1 MKHNNDFKLDYH
13 FGLISEKYY
22 GKVVSD
28 IANGLTECKAERD
41 QWVET
46 GNTFVEFKSR
56 GKPSGIA
63 TTHADHWVV
72 SFYKG
77 KEVCFTLTVPI
88 ESMKKI
94 ARKGRLI
101 RGGDEN
107 TSEGML
113 VSIQD
118 LINPDNYGGGND

>member
-1 MKHNNDFKLDYH
+1 MKHNNDFKFDLD

-56 GKPSGIA
+56 
-63 TTHADHWVV
+63 V
-72 SFYKG
+72 SLAVLPLLMQTIG
-77 KEVCFTLTVPI
+77 
-88 ESMKKI
+88 
-94 ARKGRLI
+94 
-101 RGGDEN
+101 
-107 TSEGML
+107 
-113 VSIQD
+113 
-118 LINPDNYGGGND
+118 